1 MKALK
6 FRTAEIVLTAIQGF
20 SGGNSLVQQLEGQR
34 QRAALSFAG
43 SLNINRESLTIAHV
57 PM

>member
-6 FRTAEIVLTAIQGF
+6 FRTAEIVLTAIRGF

-34 QRAALSFAG
+34 QQAASVIRRQLEYKQG
-43 SLNINRESLTIAHV
+43 ESDNH
-57 PM
+57 